1 MSASG
6 TVYFFEYGG
15 KGYYFD
21 GVKMSFANK
30 IESTALADGGCI
42 RVRTCGSPETMTLH
56 CRIEVGEIFD
66 YETLLR
72 SMAAADSISFSINKV
87 SYGGYALLAGRIT
100 GAEKRDY
107 CECEFTLTEVTD

>member
-42 RVRTCGSPETMTLH
+42 RIRACGSPCT
-56 CRIEVGEIFD
+56 
-66 YETLLR
+66 
-72 SMAAADSISFSINKV
+72 AA
-87 SYGGYALLAGRIT
+87 
-100 GAEKRDY
+100 
-107 CECEFTLTEVTD
+107 